1 MEPSYGKTGSK
12 GTIRVWNKT
21 NGYLDV
27 SKEGHLLMGQTAAWV
42 EETDEIVALI
52 DGGLLE
58 VLEGQLSKVSS
69 ASSDENSKKKKSL
82 PTTDQPP
89 LSSGTENLVVAAENK
104 KDEKEI
110 VPSNNDVSVK
120 TV

>member
-27 SKEGHLLMGQTAAWV
+27 SKEGHLLMGLTAAWV

-89 LSSGTENLVVAAENK
+89 LSSGTENLVVAVENK

>member
-12 GTIRVWNKT
+12 GTMRVWNKT

-69 ASSDENSKKKKSL
+69 APSDENSKKKKSL

-110 VPSNNDVSVK
+110 VTSNNDVSVK

>member
-89 LSSGTENLVVAAENK
+89 LSSGTENLVVAVENK

>member
-69 ASSDENSKKKKSL
+69 ASSDENLKKKKSL

-89 LSSGTENLVVAAENK
+89 LSSGTENLVVAVENK

>member
-27 SKEGHLLMGQTAAWV
+27 SKEGHILMGQTAAWV

-52 DGGLLE
+52 VGGLFAGAVARPLRTCTDASATSE
-58 VLEGQLSKVSS
+58 VCM
-69 ASSDENSKKKKSL
+69 
-82 PTTDQPP
+82 
-89 LSSGTENLVVAAENK
+89 VVASML
-104 KDEKEI
+104 
-110 VPSNNDVSVK
+110 PLL
-120 TV
+120 

>member
-12 GTIRVWNKT
+12 GTMRVWNKT

-89 LSSGTENLVVAAENK
+89 LSSGTENLVVAVENK

>member
-69 ASSDENSKKKKSL
+69 ASSDEN
-82 PTTDQPP
+82 
-89 LSSGTENLVVAAENK
+89 
-104 KDEKEI
+104 
-110 VPSNNDVSVK
+110 
-120 TV
+120 

>member
-12 GTIRVWNKT
+12 GTMRVWNKT

-42 EETDEIVALI
+42 EETDEIVALV

-89 LSSGTENLVVAAENK
+89 LSSGTENLVVAVENK

>member
-27 SKEGHLLMGQTAAWV
+27 SKEGHLLIGQTAAWV

-82 PTTDQPP
+82 PTTDQTP
-89 LSSGTENLVVAAENK
+89 LSSGTENLVVAVENK

-110 VPSNNDVSVK
+110 VTSNNDVSVK